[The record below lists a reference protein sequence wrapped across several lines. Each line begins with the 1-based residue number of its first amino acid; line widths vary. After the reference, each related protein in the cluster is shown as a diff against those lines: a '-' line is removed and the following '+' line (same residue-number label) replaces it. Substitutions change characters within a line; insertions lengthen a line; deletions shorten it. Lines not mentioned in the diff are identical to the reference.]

1 VKDSGRRIPAARASR
16 DTNLKGNRSH
26 MSSQVTRRRRRAE
39 PQAPR
44 RRRRAIALG
53 AVATVLAAAGVTYAS
68 TDGFGHN
75 QVGTEY
81 PNGIQVSSDQVIKPL
96 GDRLLTQT
104 GKFMGSTVSPN
115 GRFLAATSTDK
126 KVVLQV
132 FDLNAYKQIW
142 SVGNTTGVSQ
152 TLRDGTVGQEG
163 PTYSPDSHYLWL
175 PEQDA
180 VTKFAVNSDGTL
192 GTPVTFA
199 LPKVN
204 GHSALVGQIAYSPDG
219 STVYAALNGQNAVVA
234 MDPNSGAIKNTWNV
248 GIAPRELKFAGSR
261 LYVSNEGGRQAKP
274 GETTM
279 DSYGS
284 AVPADGYY
292 GTSTTGSVS
301 VIDTKN
307 ASAPVGSI
315 AVGLHP
321 TAMFIQDN
329 ALFVANTFSD
339 TVSVINT
346 KKDKVVQTIATDPWP
361 SSDTGYAP
369 TGLAMGPAGH
379 LLVTL
384 GRANAVAVYKYNDK
398 PQQPVNYIGLLPT
411 DYYPMNVADVGRQI
425 FVTNTRGIDAR
436 GPALSFNKGQGTQ
449 VATGHGTHSTTASL
463 TRFTLPRDKD
473 IASTYTNTV
482 FAQNGWGRNDVQ
494 QAHGRKAQPVAIPAR
509 VGDPSTIKHVF
520 LLVKENRT
528 YDQIYGDMS
537 QGDGDA
543 SLAQFGARVT
553 PNQHALA
560 AQFGLYDNTYDVGTN
575 SAEGHNWLMMGDNP
589 EYTES
594 SAGEYIRS
602 YDTEE
607 DVLGHQRSGFL
618 WTAAEDAGNT
628 ARNFGEF
635 EYTEGKPSGTWQQ
648 YYCATRSVMAGGD
661 PAQLTTPELKGNYGS
676 VIPSLNAIAD
686 PQSPPFDTA
695 IPDIYRYAIWKQDFE
710 RNGPAGLNM
719 MWLSSDHTGGTA
731 DPEAQVADGD
741 LAVGKIVDEISHS
754 QYWKD
759 SAIFVVED
767 DSQDGADHVDGHRA
781 PIQVISPYA
790 QHGKVDNT
798 YYSQITLVR
807 TIEQILGAQPL
818 NQKLAA
824 ATPMYGAFSNT
835 PDMTPFTAVPNQVPL
850 TEGVT
855 QTPDCGADVPGAGAG
870 ASTTAPPSTA
880 APASTAAPGSTTVPP
895 ATQAPVVPS
904 DMKDIAA
911 AWRAW
916 LARQHTTG
924 NGAIADYANPEQMN
938 RYTWY
943 AAHDWRTPYPGDRR
957 IFPPSQVP
965 GAYIPSADTD

>member
-1 VKDSGRRIPAARASR
+1 
-16 DTNLKGNRSH
+16 
-26 MSSQVTRRRRRAE
+26 MSSQVTRRRTA
-39 PQAPR
+39 PKGPR
-44 RRRRAIALG
+44 RRRVIALG

-104 GKFMGSTVSPN
+104 GKFMGSTVSPD
-115 GRFLAATSTDK
+115 GRFLAGTSTDK

-142 SVGNTTGVSQ
+142 SVGSAAGVNQ
-152 TLRDGTVGQEG
+152 RLADGTVGQEG
-163 PTYSPDSHYLWL
+163 PTYSPDSHTLWL

-180 VTKFAVNSDGTL
+180 ITKFSVNGDGTL
-192 GTPVTFA
+192 GAPTTFA

-204 GHSALVGQIAYSPDG
+204 DHSALVGQIAYSPDG
-219 STVYAALNGQNAVVA
+219 TTVYAALNGQNSVVA
-234 MDPNSGAIKNTWNV
+234 LDPNSGAVKQTWNV
-248 GIAPRELKFAGSR
+248 GIAPRELKFAGSK

-274 GETTM
+274 GEFTM

-301 VIDTKN
+301 VIDTSN
-307 ASAPVGSI
+307 PAAPVGAI

-321 TAMFIQDN
+321 TAMYADGN

-361 SSDTGYAP
+361 SSNTGYAP
-369 TGLAMGPAGH
+369 TGLTIGPANH

-411 DYYPMNVADVGRQI
+411 DYYPMNVATSGRSI
-425 FVTNTRGIDAR
+425 VVTNTRGIDAR
-436 GPALSFNKGQGTQ
+436 GPALSFNKGQGTTI
-449 VATGHGTHSTTASL
+449 ATGHGTHSTTASL

-473 IASTYTNTV
+473 IAGTYTGTV
-482 FAQNGWGRNDVQ
+482 FAQNGWGKGDVQ
-494 QAHGRKAQPVAIPAR
+494 QARGRKAQPVAIPAR

-528 YDQIYGDMS
+528 YDQIYGDMRE
-537 QGDGDA
+537 GNGDA
-543 SLAQFGARVT
+543 TLAQFGARVT

-560 AQFGLYDNTYDVGTN
+560 RQFGLYDNTYDVGTN
-575 SAEGHNWLMMGDNP
+575 SAEGHNWLMQGDNP

-594 SAGEYIRS
+594 SAGEYTRS

-618 WTAAEDAGNT
+618 WTAVQDAGGT
-628 ARNFGEF
+628 ARNYGEF

-648 YYCATRSVMAGGD
+648 YYCAVKGVEAGGD
-661 PAQLTTPELKGNYGS
+661 PSALTTPELKGNYGS
-676 VIPSLNAIAD
+676 VIPSLSAIAD

-695 IPDIYRYAIWKQDFE
+695 IPDIYRYEIWKQDFE
-710 RNGPAGLNM
+710 RNGPANLNM

-741 LAVGKIVDEISHS
+741 LAVGRIVDEISHS
-754 QYWKD
+754 QYWRD

-781 PIQVISPYA
+781 PIQIISPYA
-790 QHGKVDNT
+790 QHGRTDST

-824 ATPMYGAFSNT
+824 ATPMYGAFTNT
-835 PDMTPFTAVPNQVPL
+835 ADATPFTAVPNQVPL
-850 TEGVT
+850 TEGVA
-855 QTPDCGADVPGAGAG
+855 QTPDCGADTPGDG
-870 ASTTAPPSTA
+870 TTSPYVDPIPTTQVATA
-880 APASTAAPGSTTVPP
+880 TAW
-895 ATQAPVVPS
+895 
-904 DMKDIAA
+904 K
-911 AWRAW
+911 RW
-916 LARQHTTG
+916 LRRQHTTG
-924 NGAIADYANPEQMN
+924 KGAVADYANPEQMN

-943 AAHDWRTPYPGDRR
+943 AAHDYRKPYPGDRK
-957 IFPPSQVP
+957 ILLPSKVP